1 LTFIDQIAFQ
11 DDGATGMPA
20 FNRTLGFDLDFS
32 MIQRIEL
39 DESRILPDIF
49 PVVDNQNDTSNISLE
64 EGKDLVGELD

>member
-1 LTFIDQIAFQ
+1 
-11 DDGATGMPA
+11 
-20 FNRTLGFDLDFS
+20 

>member
-1 LTFIDQIAFQ
+1 
-11 DDGATGMPA
+11 MPA